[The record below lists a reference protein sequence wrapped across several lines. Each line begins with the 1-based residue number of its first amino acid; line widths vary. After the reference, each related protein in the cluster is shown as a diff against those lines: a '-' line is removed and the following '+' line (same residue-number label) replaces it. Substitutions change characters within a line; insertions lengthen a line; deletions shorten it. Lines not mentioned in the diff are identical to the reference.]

1 MFELGDF
8 AKGLHE
14 NVGKEVAKNK
24 IDILIASGENSKYI
38 VEKAKEGL
46 KSENIYYFEDKEKI
60 EELLLKIVKPND
72 VILFKASNGMQFYK
86 LAERMVEIWKK

>member
-1 MFELGDF
+1 MDLNDIVYKID
-8 AKGLHE
+8 AS
-14 NVGKEVAKNK
+14 KEVLATMPKNNPKNIK
-24 IDILIASGENSKYI
+24 IY
-38 VEKAKEGL
+38 
-46 KSENIYYFEDKEKI
+46 KEKI